1 MSRSELAWRSLH
13 DLGLAT
19 WFGGS
24 VFGTVALP
32 HEQIDTVGAK
42 GDAEPDAATADGA
55 AVIDK
60 VEAASWQRFS
70 PVLGAA
76 MVAHLVGGA
85 GLIAWNRGRH
95 KHQDGVMTTT
105 VVKSALTVAAV
116 GLTVGAAVQGTKSD
130 RLRRQ
135 AEDGDSSLALADERE
150 RIERQMRV
158 IGPLIPAATGALVI
172 LGALEGEE
180 QRPREMAL
188 GLLSTAGRSVRDHL
202 TDSVHDVQ
210 GSLRDSLPDSV
221 LRVLP
226 GAA

>member
-24 VFGTVALP
+24 VFGSVALP
-32 HEQIDTVGAK
+32 HEQPAAS
-42 GDAEPDAATADGA
+42 AEWPQDAAA
-55 AVIDK
+55 AAQL
-60 VEAASWQRFS
+60 EGESWQRFS
-70 PVLGAA
+70 PVLTGAMA
-76 MVAHLVGGA
+76 AHLLGGA

-95 KHQDGVMTTT
+95 RHQDGVMTTT

-116 GLTVGAAVQGTKSD
+116 ALTVGAAVQGSRSE
-130 RLRRQ
+130 RLRRR
-135 AEDGDSSLALADERE
+135 AEEGDSSLALADQRE

-158 IGPLIPAATGALVI
+158 IGPLIPAATGALVV

-180 QRPREMAL
+180 QRPREVAL
-188 GLLSTAGRSVRDHL
+188 GILSSARKSVRNHL

-210 GSLRDSLPDSV
+210 GSLRSVQGSLRDVVPDSV
-221 LRVLP
+221 VPALP